1 MVDWGDVIQ
10 CVVNIICLLSCIA
23 ADLRIVLG
31 IWNHDLRMIGVGV
44 WVLMA
49 KFLVAIVE

>member
-10 CVVNIICLLSCIA
+10 DVVNIIGLLSCIA
-23 ADLRIVLG
+23 AAILIVLG

-49 KFLVAIVE
+49 KVLVAIAE